1 MHAYY
6 TPKRQDVEA
15 RLLTEDNIN
24 ELEKWTEGSI
34 KGTKLPIKDRVLDI
48 WDTFTDS
55 ELRVNMGEVIVYCA
69 GTKRWEVYTLDQ
81 FNMLFEELIG

>member
-1 MHAYY
+1 MHAYA
-6 TPKRQDVEA
+6 PKRQDVVA
-15 RLLTEDNIN
+15 RVLTEANIG

-34 KGTKLPIKDRVLDI
+34 KGTSLPAKDRVLDI

-69 GTKRWEVYTLDQ
+69 GTNRWEVFTLDQ
-81 FNMLFEELIG
+81 FNMLFEELIS